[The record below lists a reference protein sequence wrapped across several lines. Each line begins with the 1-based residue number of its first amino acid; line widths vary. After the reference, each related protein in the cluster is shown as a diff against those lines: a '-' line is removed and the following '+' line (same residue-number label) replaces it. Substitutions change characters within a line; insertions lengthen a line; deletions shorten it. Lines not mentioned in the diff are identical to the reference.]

1 MSRSLIQTS
10 NQSTQTVALN
20 SVIAPGTTI
29 RRFGC
34 NLRLSGNGIEV
45 GGAGYYEFDVAV
57 TVVPTAAGTVTVA
70 LYKDGVQIPGAIA
83 SGSVSTALNPVTL
96 PIITTIRQGC
106 ECDGASNITLVLT
119 EGAGTVSNVSLRAVK
134 A

>member
-10 NQSTQTVALN
+10 NQSSQTVALN

-45 GGAGYYEFDVAV
+45 DGAGYYTFDATV
-57 TVVPTAAGTVTVA
+57 TVAPTVAGTVTVA
-70 LYKDGVQIPGAIA
+70 LYKDGVQIPGAVA
-83 SGSVSTALNPVTL
+83 SSVGTAGDPVTL
-96 PIITTIRQGC
+96 PIMTTIRQGC
-106 ECDGASNITLVLT
+106 ECDGASNVTLVLT
-119 EGAGTVSNVSLRAVK
+119 EGPGTVSNISLRAER

>member
-1 MSRSLIQTS
+1 MAKSLIQTS
-10 NQSTQTVALN
+10 NQSSQTVALN

-29 RRFGC
+29 RRYGC

-45 GGAGYYEFDVAV
+45 DGAGYYEFDCAV
-57 TVVPTAAGTVTVA
+57 TVAPTTAGTVTVA
-70 LYKDGVQIPGAIA
+70 LYKDGVQIPSAVA
-83 SGSVSTALNPVTL
+83 SSTATAGDPVTL

-119 EGAGTVSNVSLRAVK
+119 EGPGTVSNVSIRATK
-134 A
+134 S

>member
-10 NQSTQTVALN
+10 NQSSQTVALN

-45 GGAGYYEFDVAV
+45 DGAGYYTFDATV
-57 TVVPTAAGTVTVA
+57 TVAPTAAGTVTVA
-70 LYKDGVQIPGAIA
+70 LYKDGVQIPGAVA
-83 SGSVSTALNPVTL
+83 SSVGTAGDPVTL
-96 PIITTIRQGC
+96 PIVTTIRQGC
-106 ECDGASNITLVLT
+106 ECDGASNVTLVLT
-119 EGAGTVSNVSLRAVK
+119 AGPGTVSNVSLRAER